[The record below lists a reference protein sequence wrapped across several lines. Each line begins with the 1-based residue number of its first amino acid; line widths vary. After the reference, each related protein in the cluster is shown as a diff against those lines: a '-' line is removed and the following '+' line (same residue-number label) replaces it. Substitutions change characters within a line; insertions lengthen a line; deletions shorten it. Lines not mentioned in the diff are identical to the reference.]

1 MRISPAKR
9 LEIPILS
16 SGIYLWLSLIAQSV
30 MFPFFGYFQICMLVC
45 SLSGLKKNGLLNF
58 YLKLSR
64 SNTEAELQLLEKRQT
79 SPELFIDR
87 PPEHLSKLYLSKTC
101 SQSNLMELI
110 SSLDVTN
117 ISVYKDGADSTFLD
131 LVEGFEWLF
140 NTRFNNCYE
149 MRRRILMRK
158 TQKTP
163 FLDKLKYMQTRKMNL

>member
-1 MRISPAKR
+1 
-9 LEIPILS
+9 
-16 SGIYLWLSLIAQSV
+16 
-30 MFPFFGYFQICMLVC
+30 
-45 SLSGLKKNGLLNF
+45 
-58 YLKLSR
+58 
-64 SNTEAELQLLEKRQT
+64 
-79 SPELFIDR
+79 
-87 PPEHLSKLYLSKTC
+87 
-101 SQSNLMELI
+101 MELI